1 MFRIPGHVFKR
12 MPPHVLAS
20 QGQQPDSDRTDA
32 RSPQMLHDVL
42 KANGPVQRAHE
53 HEGISF
59 PHSRGKSLVAA
70 LRGVA
75 GSRGP

>member
-12 MPPHVLAS
+12 MPPHDGE
-20 QGQQPDSDRTDA
+20 QGQQPDSIERTPG
-32 RSPQMLHDVL
+32 SPQMLHDVL

-53 HEGISF
+53 
-59 PHSRGKSLVAA
+59 PRGDLVPAQPRQEPRSGSPR
-70 LRGVA
+70 RG